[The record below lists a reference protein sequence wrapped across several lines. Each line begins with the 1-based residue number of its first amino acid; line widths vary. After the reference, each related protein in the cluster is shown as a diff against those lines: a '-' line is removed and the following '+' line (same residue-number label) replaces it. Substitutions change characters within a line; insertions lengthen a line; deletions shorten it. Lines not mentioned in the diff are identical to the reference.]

1 MRWSELLCYSA
12 RPSARLR
19 FCYFSLVLVSALGI
33 LSGCV
38 AQVASNGDDAPG
50 TAADDLTLYSTSLS
64 TSLQT
69 TTTTST
75 LSTSIAQPSCARL
88 NGYTAALANALLAC
102 EGTIGPRSFYTNAE
116 GHLRRA
122 FDKCSLP
129 FQGDATQKE
138 DTRLQTVDDILGIQ
152 SRSRLAA
159 TCIPGQWEAW
169 RKRFLGAGNYMCPF
183 YALVVGKLEN
193 DPSPENVKMSASTLP
208 TLSRKEGLPDEKA
221 TQVVAGDE
229 HGFYKVSFAGVEPFQ
244 PCGSAQSCAKECAGG
259 LPGGFVRYEGDYV
272 VMDPLWWLTDYLY
285 PDPATN
291 PFMSYDY
298 YHPMSFE
305 GDLPGHLYGHINR
318 AGELCSLYMGGDHY
332 LGMLAPHCLVQSDL
346 RSCMSLCSYY

>member
-102 EGTIGPRSFYTNAE
+102 EG
-116 GHLRRA
+116 
-122 FDKCSLP
+122 
-129 FQGDATQKE
+129 
-138 DTRLQTVDDILGIQ
+138 RLQTVDDILGIQ